1 MGKSWPRKETD
12 LVEIQIPSASWQGPA
27 ALVAGRTEVNT
38 GIGRYV
44 DMLDAG
50 LQQAGVQTI
59 RVAPTL
65 PVLPDFTYRFLQ
77 WFGRDL
83 RAFFTNYPLWST
95 YPEADIYH
103 VTQQT
108 LASLLLFRR
117 PSGKVVVTVH
127 DIFPYMVRNDPQ
139 LGSPYGGSEHVY
151 YRLPV
156 AGLKRAN
163 HLIAVSEYTKECVV
177 KHLGIRP
184 EKISVIYNGIDHERF
199 RPSTVPAAIREKY
212 HLPPERRYL
221 IYVGSED
228 PRKNLIAL
236 IGALAKVRNELPNV
250 ELIKVGRAHFKR
262 EREHLIKL
270 ADQLGVR
277 TTIHFV
283 EDVSENDLV
292 LLYNLA
298 EVCVMPSLYEGF
310 GFPVLEA
317 MACGTLVVYANAGS
331 LPEIA
336 GTAAIPVS
344 PCDARSLADALLNAL
359 KKRENKLILE
369 AHGRTQAARFTW
381 SATVKSTAAVYRRL
395 LS

>member
-1 MGKSWPRKETD
+1 M
-12 LVEIQIPSASWQGPA
+12 QIPSASWQGPA
-27 ALVAGRTEVNT
+27 ALVAGSTEVNT

-65 PVLPDFTYRFLQ
+65 PVFPDFTYRFLQ

-83 RAFFTNYPLWST
+83 RAFCMNYPLWST

-177 KHLGIRP
+177 KHLGISP

-199 RPSTVPAAIREKY
+199 RPLTVPAAIREKY
-212 HLPPERRYL
+212 RLPPDRRYL

-236 IGALAKVRNELPNV
+236 IGALAKVRNELPDV

-277 TTIHFV
+277 TVIHFV
-283 EDVSENDLV
+283 EEVSENDLV

-336 GTAAIPVS
+336 GTAAIRVS

-359 KKRENKLILE
+359 DERANKLIST
-369 AHGRTQAARFTW
+369 AHRRAQAARFTW
-381 SATVKSTAAVYRRL
+381 SATVESTAAVYRRL

>member
-1 MGKSWPRKETD
+1 M
-12 LVEIQIPSASWQGPA
+12 QIHSAAWQGRA

-59 RVAPTL
+59 RVAPTS

-139 LGSPYGGSEHVY
+139 LGSPYGGSEHIY

-163 HLIAVSEYTKECVV
+163 HLIAVSEYTKQCVV
-177 KHLGIRP
+177 KHLGISP
-184 EKISVIYNGIDHERF
+184 DKISVVYNGIDHERF
-199 RPSTVPAAIREKY
+199 RPLAVPAVIHEKY
-212 HLPPERRYL
+212 RLPPDRRYL

-236 IGALAKVRNELPNV
+236 VGALAKVRKELPNV
-250 ELIKVGRAHFKR
+250 ELIKVGRAHFER

-292 LLYNLA
+292 FLYNLA
-298 EVCVMPSLYEGF
+298 EICVMPSLYEGF

-317 MACGTLVVYANAGS
+317 MACGTLVIYANAGS

-336 GTAAIPVS
+336 GTAGLRVS
-344 PCDARSLADALLNAL
+344 PCDARNLGDALLNAL
-359 KKRENKLILE
+359 DGSANKLELT
-369 AHGRTQAARFTW
+369 AHRREQAARFTW
-381 SATVKSTAAVYRRL
+381 TATVKSTAAVYRRL